1 MTKKKIL
8 VVDDELD
15 VQSIISFRL
24 EINGYDISVASDGQD
39 GLDKI
44 KAEKPDLVLLD
55 LMLPK
60 INGFEICRM
69 IKFDEKFK
77 DLPIIILSALDKEDD
92 RKKAMD
98 AGADA
103 YFLKPF
109 DLESLLG
116 KISSLLTGK

>member
-1 MTKKKIL
+1 MIKKKIL

-24 EINGYDISVASDGQD
+24 EINGYKVSVASDGQE

-44 KAEKPDLVLLD
+44 KAEKPNLVLLD

-69 IKFDEKFK
+69 IKFDDKFK

-92 RKKAMD
+92 RKKAME

-109 DLESLLG
+109 DLEVLLE
-116 KISSLLTGK
+116 KINSLLTGK

>member
-24 EINGYDISVASDGQD
+24 EINGYDVSVASDGQD

-44 KAEKPDLVLLD
+44 KEGKPNLVLLD

-69 IKFDEKFK
+69 IKFDDKFK

-92 RKKAMD
+92 RKKAMEG
-98 AGADA
+98 GADA

-109 DLESLLG
+109 DLESLLE

>member
-24 EINGYDISVASDGQD
+24 EINGYDVSVASDGQD

-44 KAEKPDLVLLD
+44 KEGKPNLVLLD

-69 IKFDEKFK
+69 IKFDDKFK

>member
-1 MTKKKIL
+1 MIKKKIL

-24 EINGYDISVASDGQD
+24 EINGYEVSVASDGQE

-44 KAEKPDLVLLD
+44 KTEKPNLVLLD

-69 IKFDEKFK
+69 IKFDDKFK

-92 RKKAMD
+92 RKKAMEG
-98 AGADA
+98 GADA

-109 DLESLLG
+109 DLESLLE

>member
-1 MTKKKIL
+1 MIKKKIL

-24 EINGYDISVASDGQD
+24 EINGYKVSVASDGQE

-44 KAEKPDLVLLD
+44 KAEKPNLVLLD

-69 IKFDEKFK
+69 IKFDDKFK

-92 RKKAMD
+92 RKKAMEG
-98 AGADA
+98 GADA

-109 DLESLLG
+109 DLEVLLE
-116 KISSLLTGK
+116 KINSLLTGK